1 MALALNPALR
11 LYRRDLRLCRWEIAA
26 LCTALLLW
34 ALWEGTRPEGVSAEH
49 FASFQAARIAS
60 GLIPVLWLWLLWRT
74 SHSEPFTGDTAWWLT
89 RPLSPR
95 SIAFA
100 RLLFF
105 LTIIA
110 LPKLL
115 ADLLALAL
123 AGIDLRETAG
133 LLALRLGALTLWALA
148 VLGFASVTSG
158 PRSMLLTLLAAAGAV
173 VLALS
178 IPAAASWRS
187 VREVAWIGETLT
199 LAAWGFAGAAALTVQ
214 LVCRHTLAARALLSA
229 GFALPLLAWPFYTPE
244 RLWDWQKRVLESPPL
259 EQIQLTLRCSQYRP
273 GRVAG
278 VPLGCVASL
287 TGVPPETRAHFEVI
301 THQIAGQPPR
311 NTGRVV
317 TARAGQTV
325 RLDAAIRVFHAGPPV
340 ELSLG
345 APPRPVPGLGLCR
358 AYMDPG
364 PRLPFLACRSTA
376 GPLQTIPSFYY
387 FEQGGEPAVA
397 SLEPQSW
404 SPAPAALQFSP
415 LTTYRVQTRSRERN
429 TTTVQFDRPAARLF
443 RDATF
448 VTPSPD
454 PGPLHDTP
462 ARPAPTPPPPTP

>member
-1 MALALNPALR
+1 MVLALNPALR

-34 ALWEGTRPEGVSAEH
+34 ALWEGTRPEGVSAQH

-89 RPLSPR
+89 RPLSPWT
-95 SIAFA
+95 IAFA

-110 LPKLL
+110 LPKLA

-187 VREVAWIGETLT
+187 VREVGWIGETLT
-199 LAAWGFAGAAALTVQ
+199 LAAWGLAGAAALCVQ
-214 LVCRHTLAARALLSA
+214 LVGRHTLAARALLFA
-229 GFALPLLAWPFYTPE
+229 GFALPLLAWPLLTPE
-244 RLWDWQKRVLESPPL
+244 RLWHWQNRVLGSPPL
-259 EQIQLTLRCSQYRP
+259 EQIQPSLHCSP
-273 GRVAG
+273 HSSSGIG
-278 VPLGCVASL
+278 LGCVASL
-287 TGVPPETRAHFEVI
+287 TGVPPGTRAHFEVI
-301 THQIAGQPPR
+301 THQVAGQPPR
-311 NTGRVV
+311 NTGRGV
-317 TARAGQTV
+317 TAIAGQPV
-325 RLDAAIRVFHAGPPV
+325 RLDAAIRVLYAGSPV

-415 LTTYRVQTRSRERN
+415 LTTYRVQTSSRERN
-429 TTTVQFDRPAARLF
+429 TTTVQFDRPAARLL
-443 RDATF
+443 RDTTF
-448 VTPSPD
+448 VTPT
-454 PGPLHDTP
+454 PGQDPLHDIP
-462 ARPAPTPPPPTP
+462 AHPAPPHAHR

>member
-89 RPLSPR
+89 RPLSPW

-110 LPKLL
+110 LPKLV
-115 ADLLALAL
+115 ADLIALAL

-214 LVCRHTLAARALLSA
+214 LACRHTLAARALLSA
-229 GFALPLLAWPFYTPE
+229 GFALPLLAWPLLTPE

-259 EQIQLTLRCSQYRP
+259 EQIQLSLRCSQLSSSRI
-273 GRVAG
+273 A
-278 VPLGCVASL
+278 LGCTASL
-287 TGVPPETRAHFEVI
+287 NGVRFGTRAHFEVI

-311 NTGRVV
+311 NTGRVLK
-317 TARAGQTV
+317 ARTGQPI
-325 RLDAAIRVFHAGPPV
+325 RLKADIRVFHAGPPV
-340 ELSLG
+340 ELPLG
-345 APPRPVPGLGLCR
+345 AGPRRVPGLGVCR
-358 AYMDPG
+358 AYMDHG
-364 PRLPFLACRSTA
+364 PRLPVLACRSTA
-376 GPLQTIPSFYY
+376 GPLQTRRSRYTL
-387 FEQGGEPAVA
+387 FEGGAPADTR
-397 SLEPQSW
+397 LEPQSW

-443 RDATF
+443 RDTTF
-448 VTPSPD
+448 VTPT
-454 PGPLHDTP
+454 PGPDFLHDTP